1 MFGKKAFGLAVAAL
15 AMLAPVSAAQAL
27 QCVPFAR
34 DMSGVDI
41 RGNAHTWWA
50 QAAGKYARGNTP
62 KVGAVLSFK
71 STRSMPLGHVAVVSK
86 IINDREILISHSNW
100 SPINGRRGQIER
112 NVKVVDVSANG
123 DWTSVKVWYAPIGAL
138 GLRANPTNGFIYN
151 GRGDRGAPI
160 QIAQAEPIQHPAF
173 AKTIT
178 PSPELAMMVAAVR

>member
-1 MFGKKAFGLAVAAL
+1 MFGKKFLGAAAAL
-15 AMLAPVSAAQAL
+15 IATVTPISQAHAL

-34 DMSGVDI
+34 DLSGIDI
-41 RGNAHTWWA
+41 RGNALTWWS
-50 QAAGKYARGNTP
+50 QAAGKYALGNTP

-123 DWTSVKVWYAPIGAL
+123 DWTSVKVWYAPIKGL

-151 GRGDRGAPI
+151 GKDAGIQMASNAVKAPSM
-160 QIAQAEPIQHPAF
+160 Q
-173 AKTIT
+173 
-178 PSPELAMMVAAVR
+178 LAAAVANVTR

>member
-1 MFGKKAFGLAVAAL
+1 MFSKKVLGAAAAL
-15 AMLAPVSAAQAL
+15 IATITPINPAYAL

-34 DMSGVDI
+34 DLSGIEI

-50 QAAGKYARGNTP
+50 QASGKYAKGNAP

-71 STRSMPLGHVAVVSK
+71 STRAMPLGHVAVVSK

-123 DWTSVKVWYAPIGAL
+123 DWTSVKVWYAPIKAL

-151 GRGDRGAPI
+151 GKDAGIRMASNDVKAPS
-160 QIAQAEPIQHPAF
+160 QKLTMA
-173 AKTIT
+173 
-178 PSPELAMMVAAVR
+178 VANVSAIN

>member
-1 MFGKKAFGLAVAAL
+1 MFGKKFLGAAAAL
-15 AMLAPVSAAQAL
+15 IATVTPISQAHAL

-34 DMSGVDI
+34 DLSGIDI
-41 RGNAHTWWA
+41 RGNALTWWS

-123 DWTSVKVWYAPIGAL
+123 DWTSVKVWYAPIKAL

-151 GRGDRGAPI
+151 GKDAGIQMASNTAKAPSI
-160 QIAQAEPIQHPAF
+160 Q
-173 AKTIT
+173 
-178 PSPELAMMVAAVR
+178 LASAVANVTR

>member
-1 MFGKKAFGLAVAAL
+1 MFGKKVLGAAVALIATIT
-15 AMLAPVSAAQAL
+15 PISAAQAL

-34 DMSGVDI
+34 DLSGIEI

-50 QAAGKYARGNTP
+50 QATGKYAKGNTP

-123 DWTSVKVWYAPIGAL
+123 DWTNVKVWYAPIKAL
-138 GLRANPTNGFIYN
+138 GLRSNPTNGFIYN
-151 GRGDRGAPI
+151 GRDAGIQMAKNDVKAPSIQLASAVATVGA
-160 QIAQAEPIQHPAF
+160 
-173 AKTIT
+173 
-178 PSPELAMMVAAVR
+178 SVGVAN